1 MLTENQLVAAVLIL
15 AVLGLVVALAGC
27 QMPLRT

>member
-15 AVLGLVVALAGC
+15 AVLGLVVVLAGC